1 MFMDLGAGPGENMSP
16 DEGGGSG
23 GEQLSEEAKAR
34 FAGAAAAQQQAR
46 KDEKKSKKRDDG
58 VAQMIMQFLS
68 DTQRIH
74 LATLIS
80 RLVALDCPSPFLL
93 AILSLV
99 NPDCAKVVEEYL
111 NEQGSAPDIDVR
123 ALSAAL
129 GDTKLPVEA
138 NENLERWILS
148 MELVLATNPAQILKA
163 LLVEEGNIDGTV
175 LQLTTFVLDEFMKSH
190 GKAVP
195 FTALQG
201 VAIQILQSVF
211 EDYMHHAPIAAPK
224 NEDDE

>member
-1 MFMDLGAGPGENMSP
+1 MFMDLGAGPGENASP

-23 GEQLSEEAKAR
+23 GETLSEEARAR

-46 KDEKKSKKRDDG
+46 KDERKAKKRDDG
-58 VAQMIMQFLS
+58 VAQMIMAFLT
-68 DTQRIH
+68 DTQRTH

-99 NPDCAKVVEEYL
+99 NADCTKAVDEYL
-111 NEQGSAPDIDVR
+111 AEQGSPADPDTT
-123 ALSAAL
+123 ALAAL
-129 GDTKLPVEA
+129 GETNLPAEA
-138 NENLERWILS
+138 NATLEKWILS
-148 MELVLATNPAQILKA
+148 MELVLATNPVQILAA
-163 LLVEEGNIDGTV
+163 LIVEEGNIDGTV

-190 GKAVP
+190 GKPVQFA
-195 FTALQG
+195 ALQS
-201 VAIQILQSVF
+201 ATISILQAVF
-211 EDYMHHAPIAAPK
+211 EDYMHHAPLPEAAK

>member
-1 MFMDLGAGPGENMSP
+1 MFMDLGAGPSENMSP

-23 GEQLSEEAKAR
+23 GETLSEEAKAR
-34 FAGAAAAQQQAR
+34 FAGAAAAAQQAR

-58 VAQMIMQFLS
+58 VAAMIMQFLS
-68 DTQRIH
+68 DTQRVH

-99 NPDCAKVVEEYL
+99 NADCGKVVEEYL
-111 NEQGSAPDIDVR
+111 AEQGSTADIDTRDIV
-123 ALSAAL
+123 AL

-138 NENLERWILS
+138 NENLERWIVA
-148 MELVLATNPAQILKA
+148 MEQVLATNPSQILHA
-163 LLVEEGNIDGTV
+163 LIVEEGNIDGTV

-190 GKAVP
+190 GKSVP
-195 FTALQG
+195 FPALQN
-201 VAIQILQSVF
+201 VSVSILQSVF
-211 EDYMHHAPIAAPK
+211 EDYMHHAPQLKQAA
-224 NEDDE
+224 EDDE

>member
-1 MFMDLGAGPGENMSP
+1 MFMDLGASPGENMSP

-34 FAGAAAAQQQAR
+34 FAGAAAAQQAAR
-46 KDEKKSKKRDDG
+46 KDEKKAKRRDDG
-58 VAQMIMQFLS
+58 VAQMILQFLS

-93 AILSLV
+93 AVLSLV
-99 NPDCAKVVEEYL
+99 NAECAKVVEEYL
-111 NEQGSAPDIDVR
+111 VEQGGSTNVDTKE
-123 ALSAAL
+123 LAAL

-138 NENLERWILS
+138 NENLKRWILA
-148 MELVLATNPAQILKA
+148 MELVLAANPTQILKA

-175 LQLTTFVLDEFMKSH
+175 LQLTTFVLDEFLKSH

-195 FTALQG
+195 FASLQH
-201 VAIQILQSVF
+201 VSISILQSVF
-211 EDYMHHAPIAAPK
+211 EDYMHHAPLPEATK
-224 NEDDE
+224 DGDDE